1 MKYIPNYTVS
11 KWRFYHWNV
20 SHSRRPLSHDDSFQP
35 LFVTAWFYGPIENV
49 CPPVL
54 RGHLTLCCDHW
65 YTVKIIFNGLCHP
78 NPTPV
83 VLYSRQS
90 SGGAHSH
97 TLRNVYPLKLK
108 RKKRLKRRHCCDWTG
123 SLILWYVT
131 WSYVELNIDDRMY
144 WCVNGLI
151 KNLAIMKF
159 IQHQLWNI

>member
-65 YTVKIIFNGLCHP
+65 YTVKIIFKWPLPTKPNTSCAVLQAEQWWRSFTHVEECLPFKTKKEEETEETSLLLLDWKFDSVICHMKLCGTKYWWQ
-78 NPTPV
+78 N
-83 VLYSRQS
+83 VLMR
-90 SGGAHSH
+90 
-97 TLRNVYPLKLK
+97 
-108 RKKRLKRRHCCDWTG
+108 
-123 SLILWYVT
+123 
-131 WSYVELNIDDRMY
+131 
-144 WCVNGLI
+144 
-151 KNLAIMKF
+151 
-159 IQHQLWNI
+159 